1 MILAAELLRM
11 TGLLSRVILFQTKNE
26 RTKTITLMPP
36 PIIKKYS
43 FAYARIVKKPTK
55 KVSIISPKE
64 SLPCLSFLL
73 DPKIFIFYIN
83 RLRLSNLGLFSRLR
97 SNCFLSFKSNIANT
111 DIITITIIPKTLT
124 SILIILPLT
133 SYSALPIITR
143 NTCLY
148 IKDNSHHK
156 DCWCKLYTRYKVLR
170 HQLMKINLPD
180 FLNGS
185 KNSPFSIFCNL
196 KSIREIDP

>member
-11 TGLLSRVILFQTKNE
+11 TGLLSCVILLQTKKS
-26 RTKTITLMPP
+26 RTKTITLIPP

-73 DPKIFIFYIN
+73 DPKIFIFHIN

-97 SNCFLSFKSNIANT
+97 DKRSLSFKSRIANPA
-111 DIITITIIPKTLT
+111 IITITVIPKTLT
-124 SILIILPLT
+124 TILIIPPLA

-143 NTCLY
+143 NACLY

-156 DCWCKLYTRYKVLR
+156 DCWCKLYTRYKILR
-170 HQLMKINLPD
+170 HQLMSIDLPD
-180 FLNGS
+180 FWTAQ
-185 KNSPFSIFCNL
+185 KNLLFRISVI
-196 KSIREIDP
+196 

>member
-1 MILAAELLRM
+1 
-11 TGLLSRVILFQTKNE
+11 
-26 RTKTITLMPP
+26 MPP

-43 FAYARIVKKPTK
+43 LAYARIVKKPTK

-73 DPKIFIFYIN
+73 DPKIFIFHIN

-111 DIITITIIPKTLT
+111 DIITITTIPKTLT

-156 DCWCKLYTRYKVLR
+156 DCWCKLYTRYKILR
-170 HQLMKINLPD
+170 HQLMRIDLPD
-180 FLNGS
+180 FFERL
-185 KNSPFSIFCNL
+185 KKSPFSDFCNL